1 MLGCERSNHDWE
13 LFCDSVYIIKWIFY
27 YVQKDLA
34 LKGLFFWQENKKVLK
49 SPTDETETT
58 VSKDLK
64 ILFGTQTGKAQVHQQ
79 ELYLPINC

>member
-1 MLGCERSNHDWE
+1 MTGNC
-13 LFCDSVYIIKWIFY
+13 SVTLCLLLNEYFIMCKSIWLK
-27 YVQKDLA
+27 
-34 LKGLFFWQENKKVLK
+34 KGLFFWQENKKVLK

-64 ILFGTQTGKAQVHQQ
+64 IFFGTQTGKAQVHQQ

>member
-1 MLGCERSNHDWE
+1 MNILLCAK
-13 LFCDSVYIIKWIFY
+13 VYC
-27 YVQKDLA
+27 
-34 LKGLFFWQENKKVLK
+34 LKGPFFWQENKKVLK

-64 ILFGTQTGKAQVHQQ
+64 IFFGTQTGKAQVHQQ